1 MSKPAE
7 AKPVIVACHRCD
19 QSKTLIDQ
27 LTRQCW
33 QLEAKLKEKDRAD
46 DKVSKEETPMKKIE
60 NSLLQ
65 ERGEA
70 MKRLKSEV

>member
-1 MSKPAE
+1 MIP
-7 AKPVIVACHRCD
+7 CQRCE

-33 QLEAKLKEKDRAD
+33 QLQAKLKEAMKA
-46 DKVSKEETPMKKIE
+46 KEEQPMKKIE

-65 ERGEA
+65 
-70 MKRLKSEV
+70 